1 MGERE
6 QHDPGTFSW
15 TDLSTPDAQ
24 ASKDFYG
31 GLLGWEFEDSPI
43 PDEAGGGVYVMA
55 RLGGRSAAAMYETTE
70 RHPAWA
76 SYVTV
81 EDADATAARAGELG
95 ANLLAEPFD
104 VMDVGRMSTIQ
115 DPTGAV
121 FCIWQARTS
130 IGAEVVNGPGALCLN
145 QLNTTD
151 PEAAERFY
159 GELFGWRFER
169 MSGSDPSETQYWG
182 IYRGE
187 RVNGGMMQ
195 LPEGAPA
202 PPHWLVYFGID
213 DIDAAAEQIGTAG
226 GTLMIP
232 AQEVPGGRIVVAQ
245 DPQGAVFALFAG
257 RFDD

>member
-1 MGERE
+1 MGERDR
-6 QHDPGTFSW
+6 HDPGSFSW
-15 TDLSTPDAQ
+15 TDLTTPDAQ

-31 GLLGWEFEDSPI
+31 GLLGWRFKDDPI
-43 PDEAGGGVYVMA
+43 PGGGVYVMA
-55 RLGGRSAAAMYETTE
+55 LLGGRRAAAMFESSE

-81 EDADATAARAGELG
+81 DDVDAVTARAAELG
-95 ANLLAEPFD
+95 ANVPAEPFD

-121 FCIWQARTS
+121 LCLWQPRRS
-130 IGAEVVNGPGALCLN
+130 IGAEVVNGHGALSLN

-159 GELFGWRFER
+159 SDLFGWRIELV
-169 MSGSDPSETQYWG
+169 SGTGTPAYWG
-182 IYRGE
+182 IYNGE
-187 RVNGGMMQ
+187 RLNGGMME

-213 DIDAAAEQIGTAG
+213 DIQAAADRIGESGAT
-226 GTLMIP
+226 MMVP
-232 AQEVPGGRIVVAQ
+232 PQPVPGGEILVAQ

>member
-1 MGERE
+1 MGERDRHE
-6 QHDPGTFSW
+6 PGTFSW
-15 TDLSTPDAQ
+15 TDLSTPDTQ

-43 PDEAGGGVYVMA
+43 PEEAGGGVYVMA
-55 RLGGRSAAAMYETTE
+55 RLGGRSAAAMYESSE

-95 ANLLAEPFD
+95 ANLIAGPFD
-104 VMDVGRMSTIQ
+104 VMDVGRMATIQ

-121 FCIWQARTS
+121 FCIWEPRLS
-130 IGAEVVNGPGALCLN
+130 IGAEVVNVNGALNLN

-159 GELFGWRFER
+159 GDLFGWRFDFV
-169 MSGSDPSETQYWG
+169 GDTETPYWG
-182 IYRGE
+182 IYNGDRL
-187 RVNGGMMQ
+187 NGGMTP
-195 LPEGAPA
+195 LPPGNPA

-213 DIDAAAEQIGTAG
+213 DIDAAAEGIGSAG
-226 GTLMIP
+226 GKLMIP
-232 AQEVPGGRIVVAQ
+232 PQEVPGGRIVVAQ
-245 DPQGAVFALFAG
+245 DPQGAVFALLTG

>member
-31 GLLGWEFEDSPI
+31 GLLGWDFEDAPI
-43 PDEAGGGVYVMA
+43 PEGGVYVMA
-55 RLGGRSAAAMYETTE
+55 RLGGRSAGAMFETTE

-81 EDADATAARAGELG
+81 EDADATTDRARELG
-95 ANLLAEPFD
+95 ANILAGPFD
-104 VMDVGRMSTIQ
+104 VMEVGRMSTIQ

-121 FCIWQARTS
+121 FCTWQPRLS
-130 IGAEVVNGPGALCLN
+130 IGAQVVNGPGAMSLN

-159 GELFGWRFER
+159 GELFGWRFQQ

-213 DIDAAAEQIGTAG
+213 DIDAAAEQIGAAG

-232 AQEVPGGRIVVAQ
+232 PQEVPGGRIVVAQ

>member
-6 QHDPGTFSW
+6 RHEQGTFSW
-15 TDLSTPDAQ
+15 TDLSTPDA
-24 ASKDFYG
+24 AGARDFYG
-31 GLLGWEFEDSPI
+31 ALFGWDFEDAPI
-43 PDEAGGGVYVMA
+43 PEDAGGGVYRMA
-55 RLGGRSAAAMYETTE
+55 RIDGRSAAAMYQSSE

-81 EDADATAARAGELG
+81 DDVDAMAARAAELG
-95 ANLLAEPFD
+95 ATPMGEPFD
-104 VMDVGRMSTIQ
+104 VMEAGRMALFQ

-121 FCIWQARTS
+121 LALWQPRDS
-130 IGAEVVNGPGALCLN
+130 IGAEIVNVHGALTLN

-159 GELFGWRFER
+159 GELFG
-169 MSGSDPSETQYWG
+169 SS
-182 IYRGE
+182 
-187 RVNGGMMQ
+187 
-195 LPEGAPA
+195 
-202 PPHWLVYFGID
+202 
-213 DIDAAAEQIGTAG
+213 G

-232 AQEVPGGRIVVAQ
+232 PQEVPGGRILVAQ